1 MVKKSTAVE
10 PVPIPTFRRLPT
22 EQRTG
27 IVLQGD
33 QRLYGAEARIDSMA
47 VAPVLYDAIW
57 MLDRALSFAA
67 STSFSV
73 LAVGSQAKKAKRAKC
88 AQC

>member
-10 PVPIPTFRRLPT
+10 PVPIPAFRRLPT
-22 EQRTG
+22 EDRPR
-27 IVLQGD
+27 IALHGD
-33 QRLYGAEARIDSMA
+33 QGLYGAEARIDNMA
-47 VAPVLYDAIW
+47 VARVLYDAIR
-57 MLDRALSFAA
+57 MLDRAVSFAV
-67 STSFSV
+67 STSISV